1 MRIGQVAKAAQ
12 VNIETIRFYERK
24 GLIEQPLKP
33 LEGYRD
39 YSKKILEQLLFIK
52 RAKNLGFT
60 LEEISGLL
68 SMESAKCEE
77 IQEMATS
84 KLADVRSRLADLN
97 RLETVLNELVLSCQS
112 NNKKTDCPIIET
124 LIKK

>member
-12 VNIETIRFYERK
+12 INIETIRFYERK

-33 LEGYRD
+33 LEGYRN

>member
-12 VNIETIRFYERK
+12 INIETIRFYERK

-68 SMESAKCEE
+68 SIESAKCEE